1 MEKLTVR
8 ELEIAKLTFDFNST
22 DIKGYAMAWLK
33 LTNLAREYGKLF
45 LKIKNDRSSNVYVY
59 CLLENVERIK
69 NGCTEIYTY
78 QNTSGEW
85 ESVGKLLGQESI
97 TVGIP
102 VYDGV
107 NIEEWLPVM
116 WDVDFEYIAEQ

>member
-33 LTNLAREYGKLF
+33 LTNLCREYNTI
-45 LKIKNDRSSNVYVY
+45 LKIKNDRYNNVYVY

-85 ESVGKLLGQESI
+85 ESVGKFMNQEYI

-116 WDVDFEYIAEQ
+116 WDVDFEDLME